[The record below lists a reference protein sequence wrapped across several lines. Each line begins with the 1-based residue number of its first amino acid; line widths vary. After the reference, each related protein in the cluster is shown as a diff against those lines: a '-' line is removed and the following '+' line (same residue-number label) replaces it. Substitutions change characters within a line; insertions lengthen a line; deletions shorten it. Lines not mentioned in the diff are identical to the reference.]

1 MLTVIIEKLRKIF
14 CRHEFVKYAWYEEYD
29 NRRNERYAVR
39 LYRCEKCGKE
49 IQVDGRY
56 DPYWK

>member
-1 MLTVIIEKLRKIF
+1 MLTAIIEKLRKIF
-14 CRHEFVKYAWYEEYD
+14 CRHEFVKYDWYEEYD
-29 NRRNERYAVR
+29 NLRNERYVVR